1 MKLQEK
7 IRNFMY
13 GRYGYD
19 ELYTFLFY
27 VYLFLLIVDL
37 FFNSRVLSLLELI
50 TIFIVFYRIFS
61 KNIYARSNENRKY
74 LKIKKELFN
83 KLKKHKD
90 KNHIYKKCRYCKTTL
105 KLPLPD
111 KIGIKHVK
119 CPKCKKRLSVF
130 VLKKQRI
137 KVEIIKNKR
146 SVAR

>member
-7 IRNFMY
+7 IRKFMY
-13 GRYGYD
+13 GRYGFD

-37 FFNSRVLSLLELI
+37 FFNGRLLSVLELI
-50 TIFIVFYRIFS
+50 TVFIIFYRSFS
-61 KNIYARSNENRKY
+61 KNIYVRSNENQKY
-74 LKIKKELFN
+74 LKIKKEILNHFQ
-83 KLKKHKD
+83 KRKD
-90 KNHIYKKCRYCKTTL
+90 KNHIYKKCRYCKTIL

-119 CPKCKKRLSVF
+119 CPKCKQRLSVLA
-130 VLKKQRI
+130 LKSQ

-146 SVAR
+146 SVTR